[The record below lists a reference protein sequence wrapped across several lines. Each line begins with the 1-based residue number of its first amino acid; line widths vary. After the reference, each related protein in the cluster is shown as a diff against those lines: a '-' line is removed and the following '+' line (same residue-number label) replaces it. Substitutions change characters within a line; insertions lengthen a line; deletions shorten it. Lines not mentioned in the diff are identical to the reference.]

1 MRKNSPPNDS
11 QLNEDEAPLS
21 NPRRDFLARSGL
33 MGAVAAISPMLLAS
47 SKSEASLLLSDSVI
61 RDVFN
66 AMTLDTFAGVSAFV
80 LPGNDWHSIS
90 QGHFNLKKGAKA
102 ANTQQFL
109 LDNLDNYLPWP
120 KDIAGPILS
129 EVARAFSNAAKP
141 IPFGLALVLKPLE
154 TLILNKLDEYMDRL
168 IDGSQTVPLG
178 HVFSLILNVTATLVN
193 PLAIG
198 GSHLA
203 PFSRLSFSEKAE
215 VFKRLETGEP
225 GLSEL
230 ISLNLNEAQSEMF
243 PTLMATFSRTLI
255 QLTAFG
261 ALSEWHALDQ
271 TTRELTVRPIGWDL
285 TQYLPNGNV
294 EGWDDFLGYYQ
305 DRSQVDA

>member
-1 MRKNSPPNDS
+1 MKKTSTPVDS
-11 QLNEDEAPLS
+11 QAKASEEPQS

-47 SKSEASLLLSDSVI
+47 SKSEASLLLSESLI
-61 RDVFN
+61 SEVFN

-90 QGHFNLKKGAKA
+90 QGHFNLKKGATA

-129 EVARAFSNAAKP
+129 EIARAFSNAAKP
-141 IPFGLALVLKPLE
+141 IPFALAWVLKPLE

-168 IDGSQTVPLG
+168 IDGSETIPLG

-203 PFSRLSFSEKAE
+203 PFSRLNFSEKAE
-215 VFKRLETGEP
+215 VFKRLETGQP
-225 GLSEL
+225 DLSEL
-230 ISLNLNEAQSEMF
+230 ISLNLSQEQSEML

-261 ALSEWHALDQ
+261 GLSEWHALDQ
-271 TTRELTVRPIGWDL
+271 TTRTLNTRPIGWDL
-285 TQYLPNGNV
+285 TQYLPNGSV